1 MPSRRSRP
9 RESVPASPGHAF
21 LTTFHPT
28 TSKRHLQASTE
39 NALVLVV
46 EDDED
51 TRFLYMS
58 ALARMGYRTA
68 GECDGERG
76 VEAALRL
83 QPDAVLMDVG
93 LPVLNG
99 IDATR
104 RIKEDPRTSACLVI
118 VMTGHGKTKFE
129 EARAAGCDAF
139 FCKPFDPE
147 ALDEILRTLI
157 SETEHSKILG
167 RLETV
172 KDCSCRR
179 TFSLKQWLDLP
190 SSGRMHLPQRG
201 VVVEVR
207 TCVCGS
213 SLTVELDDLGV
224 AVVQSH
230 KSSVSDDGKVLA
242 DETVLLVD
250 RDPHI
255 RRLIQQFLAGVCAV
269 ELVDDGYSALDRVR
283 RAPPALVITE
293 ILIPRLDGLALCRSL
308 KGDAATQRVPILITS
323 MLAAGERARLSG
335 ADAFLQKPL
344 EKISLL
350 GSVRDLIGAKQRD
363 SAPPPQDPQ
372 DRANS

>member
-1 MPSRRSRP
+1 MHSLSH
-9 RESVPASPGHAF
+9 S
-21 LTTFHPT
+21 TPT
-28 TSKRHLQASTE
+28 TLKRHAQAGTK

-51 TRFLYMS
+51 TRFLYTT

-76 VEAALRL
+76 VDAALRL
-83 QPDAVLMDVG
+83 QPDAILIDVG
-93 LPVLNG
+93 LPLLNG

-104 RIKEDPRTSACLVI
+104 LIKEDPRTSACLVI

-139 FCKPFDPE
+139 FCKPFDPV
-147 ALDEILRTLI
+147 ALNEVLRTLI
-157 SETEHSKILG
+157 FETEHSKILE

-172 KDCSCRR
+172 KECSCGR
-179 TFSLKQWLDLP
+179 TFTLKEWLDLP
-190 SSGRMHLPQRG
+190 SCGRMHLPQRG

-213 SLTVELDDLGV
+213 SLTAELDDLGV

-230 KSSVSDDGKVLA
+230 GPPAFDDGKVLA
-242 DETVLLVD
+242 HETVLVVD
-250 RDPHI
+250 RDPHV

-269 ELVDDGYSALDRVR
+269 ELIDDGYSALDRAR
-283 RAPPALVITE
+283 RTPPAAIITE

-308 KGDAATQRVPILITS
+308 KGDAATQQVPILVIS
-323 MLAAGERARLSG
+323 MLAAQERARLSG
-335 ADAFLQKPL
+335 ADAFLKKPL
-344 EKISLL
+344 EKASFIS
-350 GSVRDLIGAKQRD
+350 SVHELIGAKQRH
-363 SAPPPQDPQ
+363 SAPPPQDT
-372 DRANS
+372 ANS

>member
-1 MPSRRSRP
+1 MHSLSH
-9 RESVPASPGHAF
+9 S
-21 LTTFHPT
+21 TPT
-28 TSKRHLQASTE
+28 TLKRHAQAGTK

-51 TRFLYMS
+51 TRFLYTT

-83 QPDAVLMDVG
+83 QPDAVLIDVG
-93 LPVLNG
+93 LPFLNG

-104 RIKEDPRTSACLVI
+104 LIKEDPRTSACLVI

-139 FCKPFDPE
+139 FCKPFDPV
-147 ALDEILRTLI
+147 ALNEVLRTLI
-157 SETEHSKILG
+157 FETERSKILE
-167 RLETV
+167 RLEAV
-172 KDCSCRR
+172 KDCSCGR

-213 SLTVELDDLGV
+213 SLTAELDDLGA

-230 KSSVSDDGKVLA
+230 QPAVFDHGTVLA
-242 DETVLLVD
+242 HETVLIVD
-250 RDPHI
+250 RDPHV
-255 RRLIQQFLAGVCAV
+255 RRLVQQFLAGVCAV
-269 ELVDDGYSALDRVR
+269 ELIDDGYSALDRVR
-283 RAPPALVITE
+283 RSPPAAIITE

-308 KGDAATQRVPILITS
+308 KGDAATQQVPILVIS
-323 MLAAGERARLSG
+323 MLAAQERARLSG

-344 EKISLL
+344 EKTSLIS
-350 GSVRDLIGAKQRD
+350 SVRDLIGAKQRY
-363 SAPPPQDPQ
+363 SGPPPQDT
-372 DRANS
+372 ANS